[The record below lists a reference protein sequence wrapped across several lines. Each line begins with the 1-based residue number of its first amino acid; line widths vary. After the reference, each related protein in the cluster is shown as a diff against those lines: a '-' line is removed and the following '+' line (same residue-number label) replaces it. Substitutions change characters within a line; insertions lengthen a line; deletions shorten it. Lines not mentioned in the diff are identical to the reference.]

1 MAKINK
7 TEITKRGSN
16 IQYKGTMSKE
26 KLARFKLSGNTET
39 ELYHSRNTTLVSR
52 SARMLKTYRIFVHN
66 CNERKLP
73 SSLRQ
78 TVHYFLGQLTRADSD
93 NPKDKKGYNSASN
106 SSNVDSMTETAIV

>member
-1 MAKINK
+1 MAKINN

-73 SSLRQ
+73 SSLRI
-78 TVHYFLGQLTRADSD
+78 TVHYFLDQLTRADSD
-93 NPKDKKGYNSASN
+93 NPKDKKGYNSGSN
-106 SSNVDSMTETAIV
+106 GNSIDSTTDLAMV